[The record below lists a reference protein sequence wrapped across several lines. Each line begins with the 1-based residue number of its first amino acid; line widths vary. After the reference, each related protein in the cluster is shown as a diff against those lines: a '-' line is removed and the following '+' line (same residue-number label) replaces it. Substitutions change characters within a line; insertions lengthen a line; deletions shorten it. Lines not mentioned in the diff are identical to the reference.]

1 VLASKRI
8 SAYEKAGYLMSQ
20 VPHCA
25 ILPNKRQ
32 IRGSD
37 TTVALQSMQ
46 HTNTPSPYL
55 MNAAAALT
63 DTLLPLQRYAAV
75 CRYVSPTLENCLLG
89 IHVKYLN

>member
-1 VLASKRI
+1 VRKLYHAWPNTTKCYVLASERI

-75 CRYVSPTLENCLLG
+75 SQIC
-89 IHVKYLN
+89 